1 MNFLI
6 PCNMLLPHI
15 VQPTRITSHQKILI
29 DIFSNYF
36 SQDIVS
42 GNLTTTISYEP
53 QFLIAPHVFSNGPN
67 GKTNIFERDLAKFSH
82 EEFILD
88 YFSVDWSHRL
98 KLQNNNIDASF
109 QNFFDSMNNIFGKHT
124 QFKKITKYK
133 LKFRTKPS
141 ITPALKKFIS
151 IKNKILLFSKEI
163 IFKRNT

>member
-1 MNFLI
+1 MNR
-6 PCNMLLPHI
+6 N
-15 VQPTRITSHQKILI
+15 
-29 DIFSNYF
+29 FSLHLMF
-36 SQDIVS
+36 
-42 GNLTTTISYEP
+42 
-53 QFLIAPHVFSNGPN
+53 FSNGPN
-67 GKTNIFERDLAKFSH
+67 GKTNIFERDLTKFSH

-133 LKFRTKPS
+133 PKFRTKPS